1 MTRRP
6 ATRADLRA
14 IAWRWLRTRDATT
27 VETALRILGM
37 LDADE
42 RDDAHAARM
51 VANMLQRTDVVT
63 DPAGRPYNLL
73 WHDPVPA

>member
-1 MTRRP
+1 MTERP

-14 IAWRWLRTRDATT
+14 IAWLWLRTRDAPT
-27 VETALRILGM
+27 VETALGILAR

-42 RDDAHAARM
+42 RDDARAARS
-51 VANMLQRTDVVT
+51 VAKMLDRTDVET
-63 DPAGRPYNLL
+63 DRDGRPVNLR